1 MRTLR
6 LLLLVAWGAS
16 CHLDR
21 LFRTPGGGGA
31 PASAPAAR
39 LSFTTQPSQATAGQS
54 IASVAVPVLDS
65 PGQPPTAFPRA
76 RPIAPAN
83 PGGGAPGKGRRDVH
97 RSGDRQGR
105 TIRAAR

>member
-6 LLLLVAWGAS
+6 LLLLVAWGAG

-54 IASVAVPVLDS
+54 IASVAVAVLDS
-65 PGQPPTAFPRA
+65 TGQPLTAFTGTVT
-76 RPIAPAN
+76 IALAN
-83 PGGGAPGKGRRDVH
+83 PGGGSHAD
-97 RSGDRQGR
+97 GDRR
-105 TIRAAR
+105 RPRRKR